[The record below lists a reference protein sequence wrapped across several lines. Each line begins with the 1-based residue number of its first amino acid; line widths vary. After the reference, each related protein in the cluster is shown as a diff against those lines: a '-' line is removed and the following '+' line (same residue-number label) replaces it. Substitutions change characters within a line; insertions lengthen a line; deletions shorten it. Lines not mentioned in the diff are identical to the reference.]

1 LGHLGSM
8 KLPPVEA
15 LVDRDGTRYDAVVIA
30 AVRAR
35 QVKAGAAA
43 LEGLGLVIRSGRA

>member
-1 LGHLGSM
+1 M

-15 LVDRDGTRYDAVVIA
+15 FVDRDGTRYDAVVIA

-35 QVKAGAAA
+35 QLKAAAA
-43 LEGLGLVIRSGRA
+43 LGDLDW